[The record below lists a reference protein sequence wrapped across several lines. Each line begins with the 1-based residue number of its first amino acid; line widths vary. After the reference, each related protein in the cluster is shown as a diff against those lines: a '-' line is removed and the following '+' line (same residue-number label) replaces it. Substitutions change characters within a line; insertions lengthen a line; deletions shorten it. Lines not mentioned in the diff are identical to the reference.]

1 VTSVKMLTTV
11 PTSIRMLT
19 KCTDINLDVKLL
31 ISVTLLTKPMSF
43 AMLTKLTLARMSST
57 IPTVRM
63 STKAV
68 ELFCLLDSVLN

>member
-19 KCTDINLDVKLL
+19 KCTDINLDVKQ
-31 ISVTLLTKPMSF
+31 ISVTLLTNPMSF